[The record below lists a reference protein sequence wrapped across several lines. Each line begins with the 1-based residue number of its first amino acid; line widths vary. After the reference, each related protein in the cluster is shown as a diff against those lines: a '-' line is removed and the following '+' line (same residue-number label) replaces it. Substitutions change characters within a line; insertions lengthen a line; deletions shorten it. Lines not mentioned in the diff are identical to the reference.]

1 LLCVAIQILLLVLLV
16 IKYSIAL
23 YFNNTFYIIRDML
36 YIYYFIVNLI
46 WGIAPLFDKYIL
58 QYIDI
63 LTLMLFVSLI
73 HFLMLLGII
82 LNRDGNFIK
91 DCTTIINNKY
101 IILVIIFAT
110 SMLLMANY
118 GYLYTI
124 SNDKNVAIATLL
136 TSLYPIV
143 TLILGYFILSESLTT
158 LEISGF
164 ILIFIGIS
172 FINYSR
178 GLKKEDMSNLYKM
191 ST

>member
-1 LLCVAIQILLLVLLV
+1 
-16 IKYSIAL
+16 
-23 YFNNTFYIIRDML
+23 ML

-73 HFLMLLGII
+73 HFLILLGIV
-82 LNRDGNFIK
+82 LNSSNGGFIQ
-91 DCTTIINNKY
+91 DCTTIMNNKY

-118 GYLYTI
+118 GYLYAI
-124 SNDKNVAIATLL
+124 NNDKKVAIATLL

-143 TLILGYFILSESLTT
+143 TLTLGYLVLSESLTL
-158 LEISGF
+158 LEAMGF
-164 ILIFIGIS
+164 VLIFSGIS
-172 FINYSR
+172 LVNYSR
-178 GLKKEDMSNLYKM
+178 GLKKEEMSNL
-191 ST
+191 

>member
-1 LLCVAIQILLLVLLV
+1 
-16 IKYSIAL
+16 
-23 YFNNTFYIIRDML
+23 ML
-36 YIYYFIVNLI
+36 YVYYFIVNLI

-63 LTLMLFVSLI
+63 LTLMLFVSII
-73 HFLMLLGII
+73 HFFILLGIV
-82 LNRDGNFIK
+82 LNRDTNFIQ
-91 DCTTIINNKY
+91 DCTTIMNNKY

-143 TLILGYFILSESLTT
+143 TLILGYFILSQSLTT

>member
-1 LLCVAIQILLLVLLV
+1 
-16 IKYSIAL
+16 
-23 YFNNTFYIIRDML
+23 ML
-36 YIYYFIVNLI
+36 YVYYFIVNLI

-63 LTLMLFVSLI
+63 LTLMLFVSII
-73 HFLMLLGII
+73 HFFILLGIV
-82 LNRDGNFIK
+82 LNRNTNFIQ
-91 DCTTIINNKY
+91 DCTTIMNNKY

-118 GYLYTI
+118 GYLYTV

-143 TLILGYFILSESLTT
+143 TLILGYLVLNETLTT

-178 GLKKEDMSNLYKM
+178 GLKKEDMSNI
-191 ST
+191 

>member
-1 LLCVAIQILLLVLLV
+1 MHH
-16 IKYSIAL
+16 Y
-23 YFNNTFYIIRDML
+23 
-36 YIYYFIVNLI
+36 LI
-46 WGIAPLFDKYIL
+46 NIL

-63 LTLMLFVSLI
+63 LTLMLFVSII
-73 HFLMLLGII
+73 HFFILLGIV
-82 LNRDGNFIK
+82 LNRDTNFIQ
-91 DCTTIINNKY
+91 DCTTIMNNKY

>member
-1 LLCVAIQILLLVLLV
+1 
-16 IKYSIAL
+16 
-23 YFNNTFYIIRDML
+23 ML

-73 HFLMLLGII
+73 HFLILLGIV
-82 LNRDGNFIK
+82 LNSSNGGFIQ
-91 DCTTIINNKY
+91 DYTTIMNNKY

-118 GYLYTI
+118 GYLYAI
-124 SNDKNVAIATLL
+124 NNDKKVAIATLL

-143 TLILGYFILSESLTT
+143 TLTLGYLVLSESLTL
-158 LEISGF
+158 LEAMGF
-164 ILIFIGIS
+164 VLIFSGIS
-172 FINYSR
+172 LVNYSR
-178 GLKKEDMSNLYKM
+178 GLKKEEMSNL
-191 ST
+191 

>member
-1 LLCVAIQILLLVLLV
+1 
-16 IKYSIAL
+16 
-23 YFNNTFYIIRDML
+23 ML
-36 YIYYFIVNLI
+36 YVYYFIVNLI

-63 LTLMLFVSLI
+63 LTLMLFVSII
-73 HFLMLLGII
+73 HFFILLGIV
-82 LNRDGNFIK
+82 LNRDTNFIQ
-91 DCTTIINNKY
+91 DCTTIMNNKY

-118 GYLYTI
+118 GYLYTV
-124 SNDKNVAIATLL
+124 SNDKKVAIATLL

-143 TLILGYFILSESLTT
+143 TLILGYLVLNETLTT

>member
-1 LLCVAIQILLLVLLV
+1 M
-16 IKYSIAL
+16 
-23 YFNNTFYIIRDML
+23 T
-36 YIYYFIVNLI
+36 
-46 WGIAPLFDKYIL
+46 
-58 QYIDI
+58 
-63 LTLMLFVSLI
+63 
-73 HFLMLLGII
+73 
-82 LNRDGNFIK
+82 
-91 DCTTIINNKY
+91 NKY

>member
-1 LLCVAIQILLLVLLV
+1 
-16 IKYSIAL
+16 
-23 YFNNTFYIIRDML
+23 ML

-73 HFLMLLGII
+73 HFLILLGIV
-82 LNRDGNFIK
+82 LNSSNGGFIQ
-91 DCTTIINNKY
+91 DCTTIMNNKY

-118 GYLYTI
+118 GYLYAI
-124 SNDKNVAIATLL
+124 NNDKKVAIATLL

-143 TLILGYFILSESLTT
+143 TLILGYLVLSESLTL
-158 LEISGF
+158 LEAMGF
-164 ILIFIGIS
+164 VLIFSGIS
-172 FINYSR
+172 LVNYSR
-178 GLKKEDMSNLYKM
+178 GLKKEDMSKK

>member
-1 LLCVAIQILLLVLLV
+1 
-16 IKYSIAL
+16 
-23 YFNNTFYIIRDML
+23 ML

-73 HFLMLLGII
+73 HFLILLGIV
-82 LNRDGNFIK
+82 LNSSNGGFIQ
-91 DCTTIINNKY
+91 DCTTIMNNKY

-118 GYLYTI
+118 GYLYAI
-124 SNDKNVAIATLL
+124 NNDKKVAIATLL

-143 TLILGYFILSESLTT
+143 TLILGYLVLSESLTL
-158 LEISGF
+158 LEAMGF
-164 ILIFIGIS
+164 VLIFSGIS
-172 FINYSR
+172 LVNYSR
-178 GLKKEDMSNLYKM
+178 GLKKEEMSNL
-191 ST
+191 

>member
-1 LLCVAIQILLLVLLV
+1 
-16 IKYSIAL
+16 
-23 YFNNTFYIIRDML
+23 ML

-73 HFLMLLGII
+73 HFLILLGIV
-82 LNRDGNFIK
+82 LNSSNGGFIQ
-91 DCTTIINNKY
+91 DCTTIMNNKY

-118 GYLYTI
+118 GYLYAI
-124 SNDKNVAIATLL
+124 NNDKKVAIATLL

-143 TLILGYFILSESLTT
+143 TLTLGYLVLSESLTL
-158 LEISGF
+158 LEAMGF
-164 ILIFIGIS
+164 VLIFSGIS
-172 FINYSR
+172 LVNYSR
-178 GLKKEDMSNLYKM
+178 GLKIEEM

>member
-1 LLCVAIQILLLVLLV
+1 
-16 IKYSIAL
+16 
-23 YFNNTFYIIRDML
+23 ML

-73 HFLMLLGII
+73 HFLILLGIV
-82 LNRDGNFIK
+82 LNSSNGGFIQ
-91 DCTTIINNKY
+91 DCTTIMNNKY

-118 GYLYTI
+118 GYLYAI
-124 SNDKNVAIATLL
+124 NNDKKVAIATLL

-143 TLILGYFILSESLTT
+143 TLILGYLVLSESLTL
-158 LEISGF
+158 LEAMGF
-164 ILIFIGIS
+164 VLIFSGIS
-172 FINYSR
+172 LVNYSR
-178 GLKKEDMSNLYKM
+178 GLKIEEM